1 MRLNKNSNNSNNR
14 SALAEPSDDDF
25 EADENSNPSQNDTL
39 SDKKSLNQIER
50 TCPKFDKVFLT
61 AAGKFKKLYKK
72 YYRIRNFHFYQN
84 LSLLLRALY

>member
-1 MRLNKNSNNSNNR
+1 MRLNKNSNHSNNR

-50 TCPKFDKVFLT
+50 TCPKCDKVFLT
-61 AAGKFKKLYKK
+61 AAGKIKKIYIKLLNNRYG
-72 YYRIRNFHFYQN
+72 RLRNFHKI
-84 LSLLLRALY
+84 

>member
-39 SDKKSLNQIER
+39 NSDKKSLNQIER
-50 TCPKFDKVFLT
+50 TCPKCDKVFLT
-61 AAGKFKKLYKK
+61 AAGKINIYINIDGSEIFNYFEFFCVFE
-72 YYRIRNFHFYQN
+72 I
-84 LSLLLRALY
+84 

>member
-39 SDKKSLNQIER
+39 NSDKKSLNQIER
-50 TCPKFDKVFLT
+50 TCPKCDKVFLT
-61 AAGKFKKLYKK
+61 AAGILK
-72 YYRIRNFHFYQN
+72 YT
-84 LSLLLRALY
+84 

>member
-39 SDKKSLNQIER
+39 NSDKKSLNQIER
-50 TCPKFDKVFLT
+50 TCPKCDKVFLT
-61 AAGKFKKLYKK
+61 AAGKIKK
-72 YYRIRNFHFYQN
+72 YIKNI
-84 LSLLLRALY
+84 